1 MMNPLFAED
10 WEEYEAGAEGLVEE
24 EAKQRFAITNMESL
38 NWAFR
43 KLHALKLKESD
54 IQTLAA
60 AEQERIAQWEAKETK
75 EIAQNRAFFESLIAE
90 YASKRRA
97 EDDKFK
103 KEKTPYGTITFVKQL
118 PEYVYDDATLLNW
131 LEENEYYDQVKVTKS
146 IASKTELKKLFTVNN
161 GQLVDATSGNIVQG
175 VSVVNRP
182 DKLKIEL

>member
-1 MMNPLFAED
+1 MMNPLFEQE
-10 WEEYEAGAEGLVEE
+10 WEEFEVGAEGLVEE
-24 EAKQRFAITNMESL
+24 EAKQRFAITSMESL

-54 IQTLAA
+54 IKTLAA
-60 AEQERIAQWEAKETK
+60 SEQERIAQWEAKETR
-75 EIAQNRAFFESLIAE
+75 EIEQNRAFFESLIAE

-103 KEKTPYGTITFVKQL
+103 KEKTPYGSITFTKQL
-118 PEYVYDDATLLNW
+118 PEYVYDDAALLGW

-146 IASKTELKKLFTVNN
+146 VANKSELKKMFTLSN
-161 GQLVDATSGNIVQG
+161 GLLVDAASGNIVQG
-175 VSVVNRP
+175 VTVVNRP